1 VSFVGLRGWSGIEE
15 FGALEGEYAVVHDQ
29 MIEHGDLDEG
39 EGGSDPVRDLEVC
52 VRRLRVSGRMIVIE
66 HHADG
71 VMVKDRSHHFAGV
84 HAAPVEGAAKEVGM
98 AISRCA
104 VLRCRRPSARRG
116 LSHTAAA
123 YIRTSPVMRKPDL
136 LSMTGGGMAAG
147 GNRASSQSQRVTRCK
162 RRSPNRRH
170 MPRVG
175 EYLRIAYQHEG
186 QWLAKSYASESQRHA
201 LQQPHCN
208 RRTPQTRVLGTE
220 RRASI

>member
-1 VSFVGLRGWSGIEE
+1 
-15 FGALEGEYAVVHDQ
+15 LEGEYAVVHDQ

-147 GNRASSQSQRVTRCK
+147 GNRASFPVSTSDAMQGTLTESEAYAEGGGVLANRLSTRGAMA
-162 RRSPNRRH
+162 REVVR
-170 MPRVG
+170 
-175 EYLRIAYQHEG
+175 E
-186 QWLAKSYASESQRHA
+186 
-201 LQQPHCN
+201 
-208 RRTPQTRVLGTE
+208 
-220 RRASI
+220 